1 MRPSNHDEGVYYR
14 RQDYAGLW
22 RRLAVSILDAGVGF
36 AGLLG
41 LTLIWNVI
49 MPASVAWLAFLT
61 WLVVCYL
68 YFVFCKRSRVR
79 TLGYRIGRV
88 RIVDICGDSPS
99 LWSLTLRLLLAL
111 TGTYAYALGLIDL
124 LWIAG
129 DDDRQALRDK
139 LAHTYVVK
147 TSAQPLG
154 RGPIVYDVYHV
165 LAWTLL
171 LRGVRRCARPE
182 ATA

>member
-1 MRPSNHDEGVYYR
+1 MSPTNHDEGVYYR

-22 RRLAVSILDAGVGF
+22 RRLIVSILDAGVAL

-41 LTLIWNVI
+41 LTLIWNAI
-49 MPASVAWLAFLT
+49 MPASTASMAFLI
-61 WLVVCYL
+61 WLVASYL
-68 YFVFCKRSRVR
+68 YFVFCKRSRIR

-88 RIVDICGDSPS
+88 RIVDIRGDSPGP
-99 LWSLTLRLLLAL
+99 WSLTLRLLLAVA
-111 TGTYAYALGLIDL
+111 GTYANALGVVDLI
-124 LWIAG
+124 WVAG

-171 LRGVRRCARPE
+171 LQGVRRFERPD
-182 ATA
+182 AS